1 MDRKEKIIE
10 LIKGGYNNVKALSQ
24 YFGVSLMTIYRDVRD
39 LEKEGKLIRKHGEIK
54 LKTSEDTKEEKEE
67 KNACAYCTKLVDKR
81 LEFIYRLEDGKIK
94 ACCAHCGL
102 LLYKNIKNDQVEVC
116 MTWDF
121 ISGNPINC
129 FSAWY
134 VIGSSAIP
142 CCSPSAIAF
151 ASKEHAE
158 NFAKGFGGVVV
169 DFEKGVETIKE
180 MMKRG
185 QRVEIKTE
193 P

>member
-1 MDRKEKIIE
+1 MDRKEKILE
-10 LIKGGYNNVKALSQ
+10 LIKEGYNNVKALSQ
-24 YFGVSLMTIYRDVRD
+24 YFGVSLMTIYRDVRE

-54 LKTSEDTKEEKEE
+54 LKTLEDTKEGKEE

-81 LEFIYRLEDGKIK
+81 LEFIYHLKNGKIR

-102 LLYKNIKNDQVEVC
+102 LLYGNIKEDQVEAC

-129 FSAWY
+129 YSAWY
-134 VIGSSAIP
+134 VIGSSAVP
-142 CCSPSAIAF
+142 CCSPSVIAF
-151 ASKEHAE
+151 SSKEHAE

-169 DFEKGVETIKE
+169 DFEKGVEAIKE
-180 MMKRG
+180 MMKKG